1 MQAAT
6 GPGGVKV
13 RKRDKVDIF
22 QDLVSAE
29 RGILAYAACDQDNE
43 DFSSERPEG
52 RLMFENINQPDD
64 LDFYFF
70 DF

>member
-29 RGILAYAACDQDNE
+29 RGILAYAACDQDHE

-52 RLMFENINQPDD
+52 TDNA
-64 LDFYFF
+64 
-70 DF
+70 